1 MEIRGDSHE
10 LVLSFHHVG
19 LRIDLRSSGLNE
31 DALDALPRVSPVIHI
46 SPPILNSVS
55 ALGSEMVAGERFLS
69 LLINWLSE
77 VR

>member
-31 DALDALPRVSPVIHI
+31 DALPRVSPVIHI
-46 SPPILNSVS
+46 SPPILNSVP